1 MASDG
6 REALGL
12 LRERAFDVILL
23 DVVMPGM
30 DGLSTMKKLRED
42 SAAPAIIV
50 LTGKAT
56 VETAVEA
63 MKNGAFDY
71 LTKPYKLDELVILVN
86 RAHEYG
92 QLSVKNRLLEQE
104 LVRQESPVEFVGRS
118 RQLREI
124 LALIRKVAPTDSPVL
139 IQGESGTGKE
149 LVANTLW
156 QHSRRCASPF
166 IPLNCATFSES
177 LIESELFGHE
187 KGAFTGAIAAKHGL
201 VEVADKGTLFLDEI
215 GEMPLAL
222 QPKLLRFLDAG
233 EYRRVGGTRALSVD
247 VRVIAA
253 TNRDLRGMIAA
264 GRFREDLSYRLNV
277 ITITIPPLRERAE
290 DIPDLARHFLD
301 EVQPQ
306 DAQAGARVHPR
317 GAAGARAL
325 RLAGQRPGARER
337 RRAGGDPLRRRS
349 DRPGGPRRPGG
360 DRAAGR
366 RQRKAGHRLARGD
379 RARPHPARAQGDRGQ
394 PVAREPAARHRP
406 QDALPQA
413 QEVRPARISRL
424 IASPSSASPIT
435 TIRLSAIGCAKG
447 ADERLPNARSN
458 RQGPRSVAASALA
471 RTTSP

>member
-1 MASDG
+1 MINVLVVDDEEPFRRLLKRELGRKGFSVEVAADG

-23 DVVMPGM
+23 DVVMPGL

-92 QLSVKNRLLEQE
+92 RLSVKNRLLEQE

-156 QHSRRCASPF
+156 HYSRRCAAPF

-187 KGAFTGAIAAKHGL
+187 KGAFTSASTAKHGL

-215 GEMPLAL
+215 GELPLPCSRSCCVSSTPANIG
-222 QPKLLRFLDAG
+222 AS
-233 EYRRVGGTRALSVD
+233 GTRVA
-247 VRVIAA
+247 
-253 TNRDLRGMIAA
+253 
-264 GRFREDLSYRLNV
+264 
-277 ITITIPPLRERAE
+277 
-290 DIPDLARHFLD
+290 
-301 EVQPQ
+301 
-306 DAQAGARVHPR
+306 
-317 GAAGARAL
+317 
-325 RLAGQRPGARER
+325 ER
-337 RRAGGDPLRRRS
+337 RC
-349 DRPGGPRRPGG
+349 
-360 DRAAGR
+360 
-366 RQRKAGHRLARGD
+366 ARD
-379 RARPHPARAQGDRGQ
+379 CRD
-394 PVAREPAARHRP
+394 EP
-406 QDALPQA
+406 
-413 QEVRPARISRL
+413 RPARDDR
-424 IASPSSASPIT
+424 
-435 TIRLSAIGCAKG
+435 R
-447 ADERLPNARSN
+447 R
-458 RQGPRSVAASALA
+458 
-471 RTTSP
+471 